1 MHLRIYI
8 FKLRIFQFF
17 STIFFLY
24 FTTSVQAQTYSSE
37 EIVISGLGFS
47 RFSVT
52 LVPEKSF
59 SDHPDA
65 NRWLRIIDR
74 NLCWSG
80 VFLVTDS
87 RYRICRTAGGNQVD
101 MKIMLKLKHT
111 VSDSSKLVSKY
122 LMLTVADNDGVPLF
136 PLELPLRKN
145 RFREAELMDLI
156 NEMSAQL
163 TGLEGV
169 LGSTIAFT
177 LKQPKRR
184 KIIARVNTHGKKLA
198 AVSKNRFINLLPSW
212 NRKGDA
218 IVYTTLS
225 RMGTAIIFNDFKNR
239 PAKLIGSNI
248 SANHISKNFL
258 SVSGG
263 TWFSNGRQL
272 VVTLSH
278 KGNTDLY
285 TFDRQR
291 RRETRLTFHRGID
304 TVPDLSPDNQHLIFV
319 SDRSGHEQI
328 FYLRLGTKIAFQL
341 TFGLGSSSDP
351 VWSPDGTLI
360 AFSKISSGHSQIH
373 LMDPF
378 TGEDHQLTQ
387 GRYNSEQPAWSPDG
401 RQIVF
406 VSSSTGVY
414 KLYIMFVDGTGR
426 RRLTRT
432 PKDFKEGSPSWTA
445 RKF

>member
-8 FKLRIFQFF
+8 FRLRIFQFF

-37 EIVISGLGFS
+37 EIVISGLGFA

-111 VSDSSKLVSKY
+111 VSDSSKLVSKH

-136 PLELPLRKN
+136 PLELPVRKN

-198 AVSKNRFINLLPSW
+198 
-212 NRKGDA
+212 
-218 IVYTTLS
+218 
-225 RMGTAIIFNDFKNR
+225 
-239 PAKLIGSNI
+239 
-248 SANHISKNFL
+248 
-258 SVSGG
+258 
-263 TWFSNGRQL
+263 
-272 VVTLSH
+272 
-278 KGNTDLY
+278 
-285 TFDRQR
+285 
-291 RRETRLTFHRGID
+291 
-304 TVPDLSPDNQHLIFV
+304 
-319 SDRSGHEQI
+319 
-328 FYLRLGTKIAFQL
+328 
-341 TFGLGSSSDP
+341 
-351 VWSPDGTLI
+351 
-360 AFSKISSGHSQIH
+360 
-373 LMDPF
+373 
-378 TGEDHQLTQ
+378 
-387 GRYNSEQPAWSPDG
+387 
-401 RQIVF
+401 
-406 VSSSTGVY
+406 
-414 KLYIMFVDGTGR
+414 GTGKGMLSFTR
-426 RRLTRT
+426 RSAAWALQSFLTISRIVQQN
-432 PKDFKEGSPSWTA
+432 
-445 RKF
+445 